1 MNPEAQEYYN
11 IAGWL
16 KDKVNYN
23 RISKFNTNKRRQV
36 LHGQIWYC
44 DMGYNIGT
52 EKNKLRPVLVMS
64 NNRIN
69 NSEKVVIICIT
80 DAKGKVNANNLPAQ
94 DSWFLLYSA
103 KVLCEHLN
111 LFVDLSENAKT
122 AEVMVEKEDDEKEKV
137 LEMSIDEL
145 ELSVRSYNCLKRA
158 GINTVEELTN
168 KTSEDMMK
176 VRNLGR
182 KSLEEVLAKL
192 NELGLALN
200 SGDE

>member
-80 DAKGKVNANNLPAQ
+80 DAC
-94 DSWFLLYSA
+94 LLYTSPSPRDRTRSRMPSSA
-103 KVLCEHLN
+103 
-111 LFVDLSENAKT
+111 
-122 AEVMVEKEDDEKEKV
+122 
-137 LEMSIDEL
+137 
-145 ELSVRSYNCLKRA
+145 
-158 GINTVEELTN
+158 
-168 KTSEDMMK
+168 
-176 VRNLGR
+176 
-182 KSLEEVLAKL
+182 
-192 NELGLALN
+192 
-200 SGDE
+200 

>member
-69 NSEKVVIICIT
+69 NRKMHT
-80 DAKGKVNANNLPAQ
+80 YR
-94 DSWFLLYSA
+94 DS
-103 KVLCEHLN
+103 
-111 LFVDLSENAKT
+111 
-122 AEVMVEKEDDEKEKV
+122 
-137 LEMSIDEL
+137 
-145 ELSVRSYNCLKRA
+145 R
-158 GINTVEELTN
+158 
-168 KTSEDMMK
+168 TS
-176 VRNLGR
+176 RR
-182 KSLEEVLAKL
+182 CSCYAHR
-192 NELGLALN
+192 
-200 SGDE
+200 